1 MIKDKYGND
10 TNVAT
15 IKKHNM
21 LKIRYQTPSGAV
33 STTEIPAPEHHL
45 EKWQMKGYIRR
56 ELQIRNIEFKNQPQ
70 II

>member
-1 MIKDKYGND
+1 
-10 TNVAT
+10 
-15 IKKHNM
+15 M

-33 STTEIPAPEHHL
+33 CITEIPAPEHHL
-45 EKWQMKGYIRR
+45 EKWQMKGYVRR